1 MAGTLIVY
9 LSIKLAGGIGFIF
22 GVMIKGGDEQ
32 TELVRVRHQ

>member
-1 MAGTLIVY
+1 MGVVENKYYA
-9 LSIKLAGGIGFIF
+9 KGIGFIF